1 MPLLSTYPAI
11 PSAGHVVLAPGDA
24 LLVVDLQNDFLPG
37 GALGI
42 AGGDALLPV
51 LRHYCDRFAAR
62 NLPII
67 FSRDWHPPR
76 HCSFVEQG
84 GPWPVHC
91 VAATPGSL
99 APMQFPIPST
109 VELIYKATKPE
120 KDVYS
125 VFEDTSL
132 HGLLQ
137 RHHVRRLFI
146 GGLATDYCVLY
157 SVRDARGLGYDVCLL
172 LDGIAAVNRQ
182 PGDGQRAI
190 DEMILIGAIPVRLE
204 SLAA

>member
-51 LRHYCDRFAAR
+51 LRDYCDRFTAR
-62 NLPII
+62 NLPIV

-99 APMQFPIPST
+99 APKQFPIPST

-132 HGLLQ
+132 HELLQ

>member
-1 MPLLSTYPAI
+1 MTLLSTHPAT
-11 PSAGHVVLAPGDA
+11 PSSNHVVLAPGDA

-51 LRHYCDRFAAR
+51 LRRYCECFVRHR
-62 NLPII
+62 LPIV

-76 HCSFVEQG
+76 HCSFREQG

-91 VAATPGSL
+91 VAHTPGSL
-99 APMQFPIPST
+99 APKQFPIPST
-109 VELIYKATKPE
+109 VETIYKATKPD

-125 VFEDTSL
+125 VFEDTLL
-132 HGLLQ
+132 HELLQ
-137 RHHVRRLFI
+137 RNHVRRIFI

-157 SVRDARGLGYDVCLL
+157 SIRDARRLGYEACLL
-172 LDGIAAVNRQ
+172 LDGIAAINRQ

-190 DEMILIGAIPVRLE
+190 DEMLRIGAVPIRLE
-204 SLAA
+204 QLTR

>member
-1 MPLLSTYPAI
+1 MTLFSTHLAN
-11 PSAGHVVLAPGDA
+11 PSPDQIVLAPGDA

-42 AGGDALLPV
+42 AGGDALLPM
-51 LRHYCDRFAAR
+51 LRHYCNRFAAHR
-62 NLPII
+62 LPII

-91 VAATPGSL
+91 VADTPGSL
-99 APMQFPIPST
+99 APAQFPIPSN
-109 VELIYKATKPE
+109 VELISKATNPE

-125 VFEDTSL
+125 VFEDTPL
-132 HGLLQ
+132 HDLLQ
-137 RHHVRRLFI
+137 RTHVRRLFI

-190 DEMILIGAIPVRLE
+190 DEMIRIGAIPVRLE

>member
-51 LRHYCDRFAAR
+51 LRQYCDRFAAR

-99 APMQFPIPST
+99 APKQFPIPST

-182 PGDGQRAI
+182 PGDGQQAI